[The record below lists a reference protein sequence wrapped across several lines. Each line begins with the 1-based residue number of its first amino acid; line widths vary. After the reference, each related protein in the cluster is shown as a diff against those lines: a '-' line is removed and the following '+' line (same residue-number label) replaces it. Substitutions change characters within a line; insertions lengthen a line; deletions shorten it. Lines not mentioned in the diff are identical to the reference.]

1 MHTVCEMQYSFL
13 FWSKIPGNL
22 DSLQLRGRCWL
33 KLARPFLVLCWSQSH
48 HLMIIVTWYLATWLS
63 GSRCGDWLL
72 GPLCAWRLLDYNI
85 IMGPGWVL
93 TEEVGLLWLQD
104 CGLWILSSGIW
115 TLWGWCWAGVA
126 KLHFGLSIIFVFVAN
141 VLFIYSCPYLPSI
154 VFPAIPYPSSLPIS
168 PKLNLSFILTWIVS
182 G

>member
-1 MHTVCEMQYSFL
+1 MYTVCEMQYSL
-13 FWSKIPGNL
+13 LLWSKIPGNL

-72 GPLCAWRLLDYNI
+72 GPLCTWRLLDYNI

-115 TLWGWCWAGVA
+115 TRWGWCSCAGVE
-126 KLHFGLSIIFVFVAN
+126 KLRFGLSILIVDTY
-141 VLFIYSCPYLPSI
+141 LLCFIYLSI
-154 VFPAIPYPSSLPIS
+154 PVYICNDLLNKMFPIILVGRTR
-168 PKLNLSFILTWIVS
+168 PKES
-182 G
+182 